1 MNRFQI
7 RPLHDGD
14 LHWVRHLL
22 EARWLSTEIVTRG
35 MVHHADRLPGFA
47 ATLDDTP
54 VGLVT
59 YQIEGDA
66 CEIITL
72 NSLVE
77 RWGIGSAL
85 IEAVKEAA
93 VAAGC
98 SRLWLISSNDDQAAL
113 CFYQRKGFSVVA
125 VYRNALED
133 SRRLKPEIPLVGM
146 GGIPLLDEIE
156 LEMRC

>member
-22 EARWLSTEIVTRG
+22 EAHWLSTEIVTRG
-35 MVHHADRLPGFA
+35 RVHHADRLPGFA

-85 IEAVKEAA
+85 MEAVKEAA

-98 SRLWLISSNDDQAAL
+98 SRLWLISTNDNQAAL
-113 CFYQRKGFSVVA
+113 GFYQRKGFSVVA
-125 VYRNALED
+125 VYRNALEE
-133 SRRLKPEIPLVGM
+133 SRGLKPEIASVGM

>member
-1 MNRFQI
+1 VK
-7 RPLHDGD
+7 L
-14 LHWVRHLL
+14 LL
-22 EARWLSTEIVTRG
+22 EERWLSTDIVTRG
-35 MVHHADRLPGFA
+35 RVHRADALPGFA

-59 YQIEGDA
+59 YHIEDDA

-85 IEAVKEAA
+85 IEAVREAA

-98 SRLWLISSNDDQAAL
+98 SRLWLISTNDNQAAL

-125 VYRNALED
+125 VYHDALEE
-133 SRRLKPEIPLVGM
+133 SRRLKPEITLLGM
-146 GGIPLLDEIE
+146 GDIPLLDEME

>member
-1 MNRFQI
+1 MNRFHV

-14 LHWVRHLL
+14 RDWVKLLL
-22 EARWLSTEIVTRG
+22 EERWLSTDIVTRG
-35 MVHHADRLPGFA
+35 RVHHADRLPGFT

-59 YQIEGDA
+59 YHIEDDA

-85 IEAVKEAA
+85 IEAVREAA

-98 SRLWLISSNDDQAAL
+98 SRLWLISTNDNQAAL

-125 VYRNALED
+125 VYHDALEE
-133 SRRLKPEIPLVGM
+133 SRRLKPEI
-146 GGIPLLDEIE
+146 
-156 LEMRC
+156 

>member
-1 MNRFQI
+1 MNRFHV

-14 LHWVRHLL
+14 RDWVKLLL
-22 EARWLSTEIVTRG
+22 EERWLSTDIVTRG
-35 MVHHADRLPGFA
+35 RVHRADALPGFA

-59 YQIEGDA
+59 YHIEDDA

-85 IEAVKEAA
+85 IEAVREAA

-98 SRLWLISSNDDQAAL
+98 SRLWLISTNDNQAAL

-125 VYRNALED
+125 VYHDALEE
-133 SRRLKPEIPLVGM
+133 SRRLKPEITLLGM
-146 GGIPLLDEIE
+146 GDIPLLDEME

>member
-1 MNRFQI
+1 VNRFHV

-14 LHWVRHLL
+14 RDWVKLLL
-22 EARWLSTEIVTRG
+22 EERWLSTDIVTRG
-35 MVHHADRLPGFA
+35 RVHRADALPGFA

-59 YQIEGDA
+59 YHIEDDA

-85 IEAVKEAA
+85 IEAVREAA

-98 SRLWLISSNDDQAAL
+98 SRLWLISTNDNQAAL

-125 VYRNALED
+125 VYHDALEE
-133 SRRLKPEIPLVGM
+133 SRRLKPEITLLGM
-146 GGIPLLDEIE
+146 GDIPLLDEME